1 MVSVPVL
8 YTSVAKEIK
17 REMAEEMNTE
27 ILFQPL
33 TIAGL
38 KLPNRVLMT
47 TVKLGYGTPQGEVT
61 ERHIAFYVRR
71 AEGGVGLIATE
82 PLYIHRNGR
91 EIPTQM
97 GIHDDELIPGLR
109 RLTDAVHEAGG
120 LIMAHI
126 NHAGRV
132 ANPKLVP
139 GDERVSA
146 SDVLC
151 PANQV
156 TPRALTLE
164 EIPTYVHYFV
174 RAARR
179 VREAGFDAVEI
190 PFSHGYLIH
199 QFLSPHTNR
208 RNDEYGGS
216 LENRLRF
223 GREVIAAVR
232 EVVGDSFP
240 IVARMNAQDHVEG
253 GLTIEDAEEIALALE
268 KMGVDALSVT
278 SGTMCESVAYCLYP
292 IGTPKAHLLPMSARI
307 RNHVSIPVAV
317 AGRIRTPDVAREAL
331 ALGQADWIGLGR
343 PFLADPDW
351 VRKTEIG
358 DEVAILRC
366 AACHQGCLTELR
378 KGHGTSCLFN
388 PLTGREAEV
397 QIAPVEQPRQV
408 MVAGGGPAG
417 MEAAIIA
424 AQRGHRVT
432 LYERDDRLGG
442 RFREAVQVPY
452 KEEFADLI
460 RYQQVQLQR
469 TGVEVHLNATVTPET
484 VSAEEPDAVVVATG
498 AQPIVPPFPGL
509 KETRWMTAYDLL
521 DGRAEVSTPTAF
533 IVGAGTTGMETAEY
547 LAGRGIRCMV
557 VKRRPEV
564 GGKLDP
570 LARSLLLRRL
580 ESLGVDVRTGVE
592 VVRFET
598 DEQGQTTVVARPW
611 PHQEGAPELRFPAET
626 VIIGMGLRADHSLA
640 DALADRP
647 DVYTIGDCVEPREV
661 LHAVY
666 EGFEVGRTV

>member
-1 MVSVPVL
+1 MNEHS
-8 YTSVAKEIK
+8 T
-17 REMAEEMNTE
+17 REMNTE

-33 TIAGL
+33 PVASL

-47 TVKLGYGTPQGEVT
+47 TIKLGYGTPQGEVT
-61 ERHIAFYVRR
+61 KRHIAFYVRR

-82 PLYIHRNGR
+82 PLYIRRNGR
-91 EIPTQM
+91 EVPTQM
-97 GIHDDELIPGLR
+97 GIHDDKLVPGLR
-109 RLTDAVHEAGG
+109 QLADTVHEAGG

-132 ANPKLVP
+132 ANPRLVP
-139 GDERVSA
+139 EGERVSA
-146 SDVLC
+146 SEVPC
-151 PANQV
+151 PANRV
-156 TPRALTLE
+156 TPRSLTME
-164 EIPTYVHYFV
+164 EIPTYVHHFAQ
-174 RAARR
+174 AAHR
-179 VREAGFDAVEI
+179 VRRAGFDAIEI

-199 QFLSPHTNR
+199 QFLSPHTNHR
-208 RNDEYGGS
+208 DDEYGGS
-216 LENRLRF
+216 LANRMRF
-223 GREVIAAVR
+223 GREVVAAVR
-232 EVVGDSFP
+232 EAVGGNFP
-240 IVARMNAQDHVEG
+240 IVVRMNAQDYVEG
-253 GLTIEDAEEIALALE
+253 GLTIEDADEIAPILEEI
-268 KMGVDALSVT
+268 GVNALSVT

-307 RNHVSIPVAV
+307 RSRVSIPVAV

-351 VRKTEIG
+351 VRKTEAG
-358 DEVAILRC
+358 NEVAILRC

-388 PLTGREAEV
+388 PLTGRESEV
-397 QIAPVEQPRQV
+397 QITPAEQPRQV

-424 AQRGHRVT
+424 AQRGHHIT
-432 LYERDDRLGG
+432 LYERGDRLGG
-442 RFREAVQVPY
+442 RFRQAAQVPY

-469 TGVEVHLNATVTPET
+469 TGVEVHLNTQVIPET
-484 VSAEEPDAVVVATG
+484 IAAEQPDAVVIATG

-521 DGRAEVSTPTAF
+521 DGRAEVSSPTAF
-533 IVGAGTTGMETAEY
+533 IVGAGTAGMEVAEY
-547 LAGRGIRCMV
+547 LAGRGIRCIV
-557 VKRRPEV
+557 VKRRSEI

-570 LARSLLLRRL
+570 LAWALLLRRL
-580 ESLGVDVRTGVE
+580 ESLDVEVRTGVE

-598 DEQGQTTVVARPW
+598 DEQGQTTVVAQPW
-611 PHQEGAPELRFPAET
+611 PRQEGAPELRFSAET
-626 VIIGMGLRADHSLA
+626 VIIALGLRADRSLA
-640 DALADRP
+640 DAMAGRP
-647 DVYTIGDCVEPREV
+647 DLYTIGDCVEPREV
-661 LHAVY
+661 LDAVY

>member
-1 MVSVPVL
+1 MN
-8 YTSVAKEIK
+8 
-17 REMAEEMNTE
+17 EEL
-27 ILFQPL
+27 LFQPL
-33 TIAGL
+33 TIASL
-38 KLPNRVLMT
+38 ELPNRVLMT

-71 AEGGVGLIATE
+71 AEGGVGLITTE
-82 PLYIHRNGR
+82 PLYIHPNGR
-91 EIPTQM
+91 ELPTQL
-97 GIHDDELIPGLR
+97 GVHDDGLVDGLR
-109 RLTDAVHEAGG
+109 RLTEAVHAAGG
-120 LIMAHI
+120 RIMAHI

-139 GDERVSA
+139 EGERVSA

-156 TPRALTLE
+156 LPRALTLE
-164 EIPTYVHYFV
+164 EIPTYVNYFARAAGRV
-174 RAARR
+174 RAA
-179 VREAGFDAVEI
+179 EFDAIEV

-208 RNDEYGGS
+208 RDDEYGGS
-216 LENRLRF
+216 FENRLRF

-232 EVVGDSFP
+232 EAVGEDFP
-240 IVARMNAQDHVEG
+240 IIVRMNAQDYVDG
-253 GLTIEDAEEIALALE
+253 GLTIEDAEELAFALE
-268 KMGVDALSVT
+268 EIGVDALSIT
-278 SGTMCESVAYCLYP
+278 SGTMCESVPYCLYP
-292 IGTPKAHLLPMSARI
+292 TGTPRAHLLPMAARI
-307 RNHVSIPVAV
+307 RQRVSIPVAV

-351 VRKTEIG
+351 VRKTEAG
-358 DEVAILRC
+358 DEEAILYC
-366 AACHQGCLTELR
+366 AACHQGCLAELR
-378 KGHGTSCLFN
+378 RGHGTSCIFN

-397 QIAPVEQPRQV
+397 QITSVERPRRV
-408 MVAGGGPAG
+408 MVVGGGPGG

-424 AQRGHRVT
+424 ARRGHHVT
-432 LYERDDRLGG
+432 LYEQDDRLGG

-469 TGVEVHLNATVTPET
+469 TGVEVHLNTRVTPEM
-484 VSAEEPDAVVVATG
+484 VEAEAPDAVVVATG
-498 AQPIVPPFPGL
+498 AQPVVPPFPGL
-509 KETRWMTAYDLL
+509 EETRWMTAYDLL
-521 DGRAEVSTPTAF
+521 DGKVEVTTSSAF

-547 LAGRGIRCMV
+547 LARRGVKCTV
-557 VKRRPEV
+557 VKRRPEI
-564 GGKLDP
+564 GKRLDP
-570 LARSLLLRRL
+570 LAKALLLRRL

-598 DEQGQTTVVARPW
+598 DAQGRTTVIARPW
-611 PHQEGAPELRFPAET
+611 PHQEKAPELHFPAET
-626 VIIGMGLRADHSLA
+626 VVIAMGLRADRSLA
-640 DALADRP
+640 DGLAGRP
-647 DVYTIGDCVEPREV
+647 NVYTIGDCVEPREA
-661 LHAVY
+661 LDAIY

>member
-1 MVSVPVL
+1 MN
-8 YTSVAKEIK
+8 
-17 REMAEEMNTE
+17 EEL
-27 ILFQPL
+27 LFQPL
-33 TIAGL
+33 TIASL
-38 KLPNRVLMT
+38 ELPNRVLMT

-71 AEGGVGLIATE
+71 AEGGVGLITTE
-82 PLYIHRNGR
+82 PLYIHPNGR
-91 EIPTQM
+91 ELPTQL
-97 GIHDDELIPGLR
+97 GVHDDGLVDGLR
-109 RLTDAVHEAGG
+109 RLTEAVHAAGG
-120 LIMAHI
+120 RIMAHI

-139 GDERVSA
+139 EGERVSA

-156 TPRALTLE
+156 LPRALTLE
-164 EIPTYVHYFV
+164 EIPTYVNYFARAAGRV
-174 RAARR
+174 RAA
-179 VREAGFDAVEI
+179 EFDAIEV

-208 RNDEYGGS
+208 RDDEYGGS
-216 LENRLRF
+216 FENRLRF

-232 EVVGDSFP
+232 EAVGEDFP
-240 IVARMNAQDHVEG
+240 IIVRMNAQDYVDG
-253 GLTIEDAEEIALALE
+253 GLTIEDAEELAFALE
-268 KMGVDALSVT
+268 EIGVDALSIT
-278 SGTMCESVAYCLYP
+278 SGTMCESVPYCLYP
-292 IGTPKAHLLPMSARI
+292 TGTPRAHLLPMAARI
-307 RNHVSIPVAV
+307 RQRVSIPVAV

-351 VRKTEIG
+351 VRKTEAG
-358 DEVAILRC
+358 DEEAILYC
-366 AACHQGCLTELR
+366 AACHQGCLAELR
-378 KGHGTSCLFN
+378 RGHGTSCIFN

-397 QIAPVEQPRQV
+397 QITSVERPRRV
-408 MVAGGGPAG
+408 MVVGGGPGG

-424 AQRGHRVT
+424 AHRGHHVT
-432 LYERDDRLGG
+432 LYEQDDRLGG

-469 TGVEVHLNATVTPET
+469 TGVEVHLNTRVTPEM
-484 VSAEEPDAVVVATG
+484 VEAEAPDAVVVATG
-498 AQPIVPPFPGL
+498 AQPVVPPFPGL
-509 KETRWMTAYDLL
+509 EETRWMTAYDLL
-521 DGRAEVSTPTAF
+521 DGKVEVTTSSAF

-547 LAGRGIRCMV
+547 LARRGVKCTV
-557 VKRRPEV
+557 VKRRPEI
-564 GGKLDP
+564 GKRLDP
-570 LARSLLLRRL
+570 LAKALLLRRL

-598 DEQGQTTVVARPW
+598 DAQGRTTVIARPW
-611 PHQEGAPELRFPAET
+611 PHQEKAPELHFPAET
-626 VIIGMGLRADHSLA
+626 VVIAMGLRADRSLA
-640 DALADRP
+640 DGLAGRP
-647 DVYTIGDCVEPREV
+647 NVYTIGDCVEPREA
-661 LHAVY
+661 LDAIY

>member
-1 MVSVPVL
+1 
-8 YTSVAKEIK
+8 
-17 REMAEEMNTE
+17 MATD
-27 ILFQPL
+27 IIFQPIQVGTL
-33 TIAGL
+33 E
-38 KLPNRVLMT
+38 LPNRVLMT
-47 TVKLGYGTPQGEVT
+47 TIKLGYGTSQGDVT
-61 ERHIAFYVRR
+61 DRHIAFYVRR
-71 AEGGVGLIATE
+71 ADGGVGLITTE
-82 PLYIHRNGR
+82 PMYIHPNGR
-91 EIPTQM
+91 ELPTQL
-97 GIHDDELIPGLR
+97 GIHEDRLVDGLR
-109 RLTDAVHEAGG
+109 RLVDAVHKADGH
-120 LIMAHI
+120 IMAHI

-139 GDERVSA
+139 EGERVSA
-146 SDVLC
+146 SDVFC
-151 PANQV
+151 PANGV
-156 TPRALTLE
+156 MPRPLSLD
-164 EIPTYVHYFV
+164 EIPAYVSHFAE
-174 RAARR
+174 AARR
-179 VREAGFDAVEI
+179 VREAGFDAIEI

-208 RNDEYGGS
+208 RDDEYGGS

-232 EVVGDSFP
+232 QAVGEDFP
-240 IVARMNAQDHVEG
+240 IVVRMNAKDYVEG
-253 GLTIEDAEEIALALE
+253 GLDIEDAEVLAPLLE
-268 KMGVDALSVT
+268 RMGVSALSIT
-278 SGTMCESVAYCLYP
+278 SGTMCESVPYCLYP
-292 IGTPKAHLLPMSARI
+292 IGTPKAHLLPMAARI
-307 RNHVSIPVAV
+307 RSRVSIPVAV

-331 ALGQADWIGLGR
+331 ALDQADWIGLGR

-351 VRKTEIG
+351 VRKTQAG

-366 AACHQGCLTELR
+366 AACHQGCLAELR

-397 QIAPVEQPRQV
+397 QITPVERPRQV
-408 MVAGGGPAG
+408 MVVGGGPAG

-442 RFREAVQVPY
+442 RFREAAQVPY

-469 TGVEVHLNATVTPET
+469 TGVEVRLNAKATPET
-484 VSAEEPDAVVVATG
+484 VAAEEPDAVVVATG

-509 KETRWMTAYDLL
+509 KETCWTTAYDLL

-570 LARSLLLRRL
+570 LARALLLRRL
-580 ESLGVDVRTGVE
+580 ESLGVEVRTGVE

-611 PHQEGAPELRFPAET
+611 PHQEGAAELRFPAET
-626 VIIGMGLRADHSLA
+626 VIIGMGLRADRSLA
-640 DALADRP
+640 DALADKP
-647 DVYTIGDCVEPREV
+647 DVYTIGDCVEPREAV
-661 LHAVY
+661 DAVY
-666 EGFEVGRTV
+666 EGFEVGRTL